1 MNLKL
6 FTVAV
11 AAAGAATYLYR
22 RQVARHAA
30 VDIPVYPEIDDGA
43 DMGAGDDLSVL
54 GEASSHDAQA
64 FPGASRGGEP
74 RATKSTASIAP
85 DA

>member
-11 AAAGAATYLYR
+11 AAVGAATYLYR

-30 VDIPVYPEIDDGA
+30 FDIPVYPEIDDGA
-43 DMGAGDDLSVL
+43 DMGVGGDLAVL
-54 GEASSHDAQA
+54 GDAPANEDLFSARSQRRETA
-64 FPGASRGGEP
+64 GAPGLPDLTRG
-74 RATKSTASIAP
+74 A
-85 DA
+85 